1 MSRDWA
7 LTLVVE
13 RAKRRWSQ
21 EALARACAEHNE
33 DTWQM
38 WRMLLW
44 GYETGRSVPAPEQ
57 AAILERVLG
66 LPSAESEIATPQ

>member
-1 MSRDWA
+1 VARDWA

-21 EALARACAEHNE
+21 EDLSRACAEANE

-44 GYETGRSVPAPEQ
+44 GFESGRSVPAPEQ
-57 AAILERVLG
+57 AAILERVLE
-66 LPSAESEIATPQ
+66 LPSAEGELGTP